1 MIEFI
6 KHEKSGKWYVI
17 EINGRPWLMIDF
29 FRRVG
34 FNFLKSFFEK
44 TSNDDVW
51 EPQKKDELKL
61 HIDYSK
67 VFFNHLKNSNLKA
80 IEKEMDNLNSTI
92 SFTFFDPNDPNP
104 GYAEIN
110 YNSKKI

>member
-34 FNFLKSFFEK
+34 FNFLKSFLKKHLMTMFGNHKK
-44 TSNDDVW
+44 TN
-51 EPQKKDELKL
+51 
-61 HIDYSK
+61 
-67 VFFNHLKNSNLKA
+67 
-80 IEKEMDNLNSTI
+80 
-92 SFTFFDPNDPNP
+92 
-104 GYAEIN
+104 
-110 YNSKKI
+110 

>member
-1 MIEFI
+1 
-6 KHEKSGKWYVI
+6 
-17 EINGRPWLMIDF
+17 MIDF

-110 YNSKKI
+110 YNSKKYNLKEKQLLQLIEKFASF